1 MRNEGHVYGFV
12 VSYAS
17 SCVCVCVSVCMCDF
31 RFVNIVCR
39 FIGHWL
45 VEVVICCYETVG
57 PTMRC
62 YLLAMGYG

>member
-1 MRNEGHVYGFV
+1 M
-12 VSYAS
+12 
-17 SCVCVCVSVCMCDF
+17 CVCVCMYVCVIFDLF
-31 RFVNIVCR
+31 NIVCR
-39 FIGHWL
+39 FVGHWL

>member
-1 MRNEGHVYGFV
+1 M
-12 VSYAS
+12 
-17 SCVCVCVSVCMCDF
+17 CVSVCMCDF

-39 FIGHWL
+39 FVGHWL